1 MSVRFRSPVRPL
13 LPFACALLFAAQAA
27 IAAETPSKA
36 SAATDKAKAEAD
48 AAMAAMMKEAAPGP
62 MHALLNPLVGKWKTS
77 VKTYMGPEP
86 TVSEGTCERVLI
98 MGGRFL
104 QSKYTG
110 DFAGMPFEGME
121 ILGYD
126 NALKQFRSVWV
137 DNMGTTLT
145 IGVNGQADASGKVI
159 TVNSMMDDPATK
171 KPLPV
176 KMVTKIVDQNTNTFV
191 MTCSKDGKE
200 IKQME
205 MTYTRAQ

>member
-1 MSVRFRSPVRPL
+1 VF
-13 LPFACALLFAAQAA
+13 FFAAHAA

-36 SAATDKAKAEAD
+36 STDKAAADKAKVEAD

-104 QSKYTG
+104 QSKYAG

-159 TVNSMMDDPATK
+159 TMNSMMEDPATK

-176 KMVTKIVDQNTNTFV
+176 RMVTKIVDQNTNTFV
-191 MTCSKDGKE
+191 MTCNKEGKE

-205 MTYTRAQ
+205 MTYTRVQ